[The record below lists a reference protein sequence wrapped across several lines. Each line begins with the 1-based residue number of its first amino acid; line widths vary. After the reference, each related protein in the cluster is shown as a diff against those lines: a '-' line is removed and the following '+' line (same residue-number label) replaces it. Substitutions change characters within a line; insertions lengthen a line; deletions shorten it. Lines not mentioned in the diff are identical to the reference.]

1 MLENEL
7 TGWTSN
13 LECDGTNRYYTH
25 KRVQGEYFRYR
36 VPISEHKDAFPLHG
50 HCYLSFES
58 MRSWFKMGGI
68 LEDRFVQQEQFGSVF
83 TYNVAIL
90 DVANNKVGFLRL
102 NEEDVTQAP
111 IGEKCELIAISAG
124 TVPIAGMKEGLHTY
138 LWQKDEWALGHW
150 HESAVGNNIVC
161 EDKGQVEGGDDGEWE
176 DVSNDV

>member
-1 MLENEL
+1 
-7 TGWTSN
+7 
-13 LECDGTNRYYTH
+13 
-25 KRVQGEYFRYR
+25 
-36 VPISEHKDAFPLHG
+36 
-50 HCYLSFES
+50 
-58 MRSWFKMGGI
+58 MGGI

-176 DVSNDV
+176 DVSNDVYRFYNVLWIEWAAGIAYRKALGRVIQEAWDVNNWDVIRVILG